1 MSVRAKKA
9 QKAPRSI
16 RYLLSADS
24 KLRKLSLKKFSER
37 LKKATSPSRS
47 ARGSKGSGRAR
58 TSARAPWTISP
69 QAMGLAAVV
78 ILVSAVLI
86 TARQP
91 SQRVDP
97 ASVGAAPDAHASV
110 ESPAAETRSEPR
122 KAGVSRAPAKPA
134 AARTD
139 AAAAPDAKTPPV
151 EPVKAAAV
159 VPTTSTRSVEPAPIA
174 AAVESPARTPAR
186 DMTSVTIMGCLERG
200 KGTFR
205 LTETAGEDAPTSR
218 SWKSGFLKK
227 RRASIEVLDPAGTLR
242 LPNYVGQR
250 VAATGVL
257 VDREMQAR
265 SVRRTAGT
273 CD

>member
-97 ASVGAAPDAHASV
+97 ASVGAAPDAQASV

-122 KAGVSRAPAKPA
+122 KAGVSRAPAPA

-139 AAAAPDAKTPPV
+139 AAAAPAAKTPAV
-151 EPVKAAAV
+151 EPVKAAAAL
-159 VPTTSTRSVEPAPIA
+159 PTTTTRTVESAPIA
-174 AAVESPARTPAR
+174 AAVEFPARTPPQ

-205 LTETAGEDAPTSR
+205 LTDTAGEDAPTSR